1 MRHIIIVTNKNFNQ
15 LKWFNEIK
23 HELINDFYIHNISS
37 MKQLTDLIENLNDYL
52 IISNFN
58 TNYFIIDALKN
69 KKINPRAIVFVGTN
83 NNDYE
88 EIIDLSII
96 YSKIKMIIF
105 QIKDKNLNNEIKNFR
120 FNIPFINT
128 NHDFLDIEYYID
140 YLKFY
145 LTSTYNIT
153 KFNKISESSLDLAVK
168 KCDENRKKY
177 KYINNWLFDPQNRL
191 LCFKYK
197 GENYIIKRTT
207 KKKGLLEIENAKKLY
222 GILNSVC
229 ISDFNLKIII
239 PRYIDITQEYGY
251 IISQSY
257 GKDLNQYYYEN
268 ENNHFGEKFRKVYQE
283 VKKILTNNYNYN
295 GFIPRNLI
303 VNKKDLFLID
313 FEDLN
318 NKPTSVI
325 ETTQII
331 AWSYIINLDIKEL
344 LKNDTINT
352 SLDLDNDLQNLLVN
366 YPNISKLAIIAES
379 SYNSNRKIDDI
390 INIVSEYVEYEVEL
404 VLDILLY
411 ETSEHKLSK
420 LFVQQLYALAE
431 KLKLIALFM
440 DNKEVT
446 KKFIMIY

>member
-1 MRHIIIVTNKNFNQ
+1 MEVGWWRKPKIFKEKIFNKNYN
-15 LKWFNEIK
+15 
-23 HELINDFYIHNISS
+23 
-37 MKQLTDLIENLNDYL
+37 MTDTE
-52 IISNFN
+52 
-58 TNYFIIDALKN
+58 
-69 KKINPRAIVFVGTN
+69 KK
-83 NNDYE
+83 
-88 EIIDLSII
+88 
-96 YSKIKMIIF
+96 
-105 QIKDKNLNNEIKNFR
+105 
-120 FNIPFINT
+120 
-128 NHDFLDIEYYID
+128 
-140 YLKFY
+140 
-145 LTSTYNIT
+145 
-153 KFNKISESSLDLAVK
+153 
-168 KCDENRKKY
+168 
-177 KYINNWLFDPQNRL
+177 
-191 LCFKYK
+191 
-197 GENYIIKRTT
+197 
-207 KKKGLLEIENAKKLY
+207 

-446 KKFIMIY
+446 KKVYNDLLDILSLVQISNQSEKINNVINYGKKKILNYFGDEKNGK